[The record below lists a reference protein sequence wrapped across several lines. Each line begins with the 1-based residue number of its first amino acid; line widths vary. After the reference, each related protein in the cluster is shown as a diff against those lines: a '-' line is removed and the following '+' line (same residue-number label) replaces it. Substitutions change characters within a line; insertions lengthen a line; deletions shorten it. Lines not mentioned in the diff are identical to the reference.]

1 MNSALSDRIH
11 SQEGFASSQEN
22 VSLAFANTPYFV
34 GLVPLFESSYGDN
47 ADIYF
52 LVGADVMEKIVD
64 NSLSKYDEAG
74 FNMND
79 VLKTLFR
86 HRFIVVNRDVN
97 YSGGK
102 KSRLLNANK
111 IIEEN
116 PILNQ
121 YSNRI
126 ISTDLTDD
134 EYLMLRIPIEGVSSS
149 LVRAKR
155 SQREDV
161 HELEAVGISSFV
173 DRRGLYLRDSNK
185 YEAIVSSIRM
195 FADHYREVGMLPIF
209 YIHNLMNYLSRMENN
224 LQLRERTI
232 EAYKNKEFIGDKI

>member
-1 MNSALSDRIH
+1 MSLDISEVTRSLELYNLEVELKRKSARGERVLAFTKEPPLRNRSNVGKVVVAFGSYDPLTIGHVSMFQKGLKIVSDLDCRKGLDSLCELAIVTSTTHIEKNIDLGKNSALSDRIH

-111 IIEEN
+111 IIEE
-116 PILNQ
+116 
-121 YSNRI
+121 
-126 ISTDLTDD
+126 
-134 EYLMLRIPIEGVSSS
+134 
-149 LVRAKR
+149 
-155 SQREDV
+155 
-161 HELEAVGISSFV
+161 
-173 DRRGLYLRDSNK
+173 
-185 YEAIVSSIRM
+185 
-195 FADHYREVGMLPIF
+195 
-209 YIHNLMNYLSRMENN
+209 
-224 LQLRERTI
+224 
-232 EAYKNKEFIGDKI
+232 